1 MRGFIKWD
9 ILVMVLRELV
19 CVGGWGNAGEAGSS
33 NQRRTDEAGSSN
45 QGRLTEPGL
54 GGTVIRGILMKP
66 EAVAGRRPRDPGV
79 TVGGMLAKPEAVIR
93 GVLMKLEAVTRA
105 D

>member
-1 MRGFIKWD
+1 M
-9 ILVMVLRELV
+9 LVKP
-19 CVGGWGNAGEAGSS
+19 EA
-33 NQRRTDEAGSSN
+33 
-45 QGRLTEPGL
+45 
-54 GGTVIRGILMKP
+54 VIRGVLMKP